1 MLPLDRLIHKTKIF
15 TTMKKLL
22 SFVAALTI
30 VCTMSLVTSC
40 GNSDKSSEKSS
51 ADSTAAMVE
60 KYTGDLKEHLPINVG
75 DGLTLTDIYIAD
87 GYFTEV
93 FEFDGSLDTIE
104 DTPEARAAACQAI
117 KSQFLDLFKSDN
129 LGIRYIYKQKGTDKE
144 KSITIPVSEL

>member
-1 MLPLDRLIHKTKIF
+1 
-15 TTMKKLL
+15 MKKLL
-22 SFVAALTI
+22 SFVAALSI

-40 GNSDKSSEKSS
+40 GNSDKTAEKSGS
-51 ADSTAAMVE
+51 DSTVEMVE
-60 KYTGDLKEHLPINVG
+60 KYIGDLKEHLPVDMG

-93 FEFDGSLDTIE
+93 FELDGSINTIE

-117 KSQFLDLFKSDN
+117 KSQFRDLFKSDN

-144 KSITIPVSEL
+144 KTITIPVSEL